1 MQTDYKNWV
10 PKGMVKALA
19 LATCICAVFLFVLTA
34 AVTVAPSTARWV
46 GFGVFL
52 TGFLICGIALLW
64 AVTAYRAFSFTGKR
78 QLSRQIIDGVASYVN
93 LPENAKGLDV
103 GCGSGALT
111 IACAKRNPK
120 AHFTGVDRWGKEYAD
135 YSQALCFRNAMSEG
149 VNNAFFR
156 PGDANALPFADETFD
171 AVVSNYVYHNI
182 AGKNKQTLLL
192 ESLRV
197 LKKGGVFVLHD
208 NMKPQM
214 YGDMHAFAEKL
225 KHMGF
230 DQVEYV
236 ETAASIFGSKR
247 RAAMMMLGD
256 SAMIVGRK

>member
-19 LATCICAVFLFVLTA
+19 LATCICAVFLFVLTV
-34 AVTVAPSTARWV
+34 AVTVAPSTARWL

-52 TGFLICGIALLW
+52 TGFLVCGIALLW

-135 YSQALCFRNAMSEG
+135 YSQALCFRNAMAEG

-182 AGKNKQTLLL
+182 AGKSKQALLL

-197 LKKGGVFVLHD
+197 LKKGGTFAIHD
-208 NMKPQM
+208 LMSPM
-214 YGDMHAFAEKL
+214 RYGDMNAFRQKLLDMGYEKVDLIDTTKIFFRSPAEAHVLGL
-225 KHMGF
+225 K
-230 DQVEYV
+230 
-236 ETAASIFGSKR
+236 GSTLL
-247 RAAMMMLGD
+247 LG
-256 SAMIVGRK
+256 KK

>member
-10 PKGMVKALA
+10 PKGIVKALT

-34 AVTVAPSTARWV
+34 AVAVAPSTARWV

-52 TGFLICGIALLW
+52 TGFLVCGIALLW
-64 AVTAYRAFSFTGKR
+64 AIVAYRAFSFTGKR

-93 LPENAKGLDV
+93 LPENAKSLDV

-135 YSQALCFRNAMSEG
+135 YSQTLCFRNAMSEG
-149 VNNAFFR
+149 VNNALFR

-182 AGKNKQTLLL
+182 AGKNKQALLL

-197 LKKGGVFVLHD
+197 LKKGGTFAIHD
-208 NMKPQM
+208 LMSPM
-214 YGDMHAFAEKL
+214 RYGDMRSFRQKLLDMGYEKVDLIDTTKIFFRSPAESHVLGL
-225 KHMGF
+225 K
-230 DQVEYV
+230 
-236 ETAASIFGSKR
+236 GSTLL
-247 RAAMMMLGD
+247 LG
-256 SAMIVGRK
+256 KK